1 MNVLVAHDGSVQ
13 ASKALD
19 VAIQISG
26 KFGGKLDIVTVV
38 PDLCLASE
46 ELSSEEC
53 EMVATSLATE
63 AKGQM
68 KKVAESMG
76 AKGLKAEI
84 VIKNGRPAEGIV
96 EAARELKSELI
107 VVGSHGKHGAAKMFL
122 GSVSSRVAEM
132 ADVNTLIVK

>member
-13 ASKALD
+13 AAKALD

-53 EMVATSLATE
+53 DMVASSLATE
-63 AKGQM
+63 AKGQ
-68 KKVAESMG
+68 
-76 AKGLKAEI
+76 
-84 VIKNGRPAEGIV
+84 IKNGRPAEGIV
-96 EAARELKSELI
+96 EAAKELKSELI

-132 ADVNTLIVK
+132 ADVSTLIVK